1 MKPQEKVVPEPRGR
15 KAVSPAV
22 FRVKEQ
28 AVTAAGARPKR
39 ANMGGTAGSVPRPV
53 AKVFSLRFFYVLRPV
68 SAPKIPKRLLK

>member
-39 ANMGGTAGSVPRPV
+39 ANMGGTADIVYLSHGYCHGAFLFIRVGS
-53 AKVFSLRFFYVLRPV
+53 AD
-68 SAPKIPKRLLK
+68 